1 MAKRDFR
8 LRLTFVWV
16 GLWSSGFGAIA
27 LIFPDLVLS
36 ATGLLD
42 VNVKANHFI
51 TSLLGSVLIP
61 WGIGMLWA
69 ARSNTPARNWA
80 VLALIQTLAGAGVT
94 IFFLGGGAL
103 GVGTAFAFLLVF
115 AIGATGIVVFGY
127 DEIQGRVSRS
137 GLVFGSDH
145 GASSQEPY
153 TVSVEDMRSRNDK

>member
-8 LRLTFVWV
+8 LRLTFLWV
-16 GLWSSGFGAIA
+16 GLWSGGFGSIA
-27 LIFPDLVLS
+27 LICPDLVLS

-80 VLALIQTLAGAGVT
+80 VLARVQP
-94 IFFLGGGAL
+94 
-103 GVGTAFAFLLVF
+103 VG
-115 AIGATGIVVFGY
+115 
-127 DEIQGRVSRS
+127 
-137 GLVFGSDH
+137 
-145 GASSQEPY
+145 
-153 TVSVEDMRSRNDK
+153 